1 MTRKALGR
9 GLSALIPGNPAPVA
23 PPQTDAKTPSAPAAE
38 GGITKVAV
46 DKIRPNHLQP
56 RRHFEPE
63 ALTELATSIKHHGLA
78 QPIVVSFDSSTRSY
92 ELIAGERRWRAT
104 QLAGLKEIDVVVRQP
119 RDEKHRM
126 ALTLIE
132 NLQRADLNPIE
143 VALGY
148 LRLMKEFGINQTA
161 LAEEVGK
168 SKATISNTLRLLELS
183 DDIQKALQFGQITEG
198 HGRALLTI
206 SEPNLRHAVFQKLLA
221 NKLSV
226 RETEALAREMEA
238 GPLDADAPVKKKTE
252 AAAKPAD
259 LRALEDSLQQSLGTK
274 VSIRTRKDASK
285 GSIQISF
292 FSFEDFDRILKVL
305 KK

>member
-9 GLSALIPGNPAPVA
+9 GLSALIPGAP
-23 PPQTDAKTPSAPAAE
+23 APAAPAANASVPSSSTT
-38 GGITKVAV
+38 GITRVPV
-46 DKIRPNHLQP
+46 EKIRPNHLQP

-63 ALTELATSIKHHGLA
+63 ALTELATSIKQHGLA
-78 QPIVVSFDSSTRSY
+78 QPIVVSFDVATRSY

-104 QLAGLKEIDVVVRQP
+104 QLAGLKEIDVVVREP

-183 DDIQKALQFGQITEG
+183 EEIQKALQYGQVTEG

-206 SEPNLRHAVFQKLLA
+206 TDPNLRHAVFQKLVA

-238 GPLDADAPVKKKTE
+238 GPLVPESPAKDKKAE
-252 AAAKPAD
+252 AKPAD
-259 LRALEDSLQQSLGTK
+259 LRALEESLQQSLGTK
-274 VSIRTRKDASK
+274 VVIRAKKDASK
-285 GSIQISF
+285 GSIQISY

>member
-9 GLSALIPGNPAPVA
+9 GLSALIPSMA
-23 PPQTDAKTPSAPAAE
+23 PPLAPITETSAVGAAT
-38 GGITKVAV
+38 GITRVPV
-46 DKIRPNHLQP
+46 EKIRPNHLQP

-63 ALTELATSIKHHGLA
+63 ALTELATSIKQHGLA
-78 QPIVVSFDSSTRSY
+78 QPIVVSYDLATRSY

-104 QLAGLKEIDVVVRQP
+104 QLAGLTEIDVVVRTP

-132 NLQRADLNPIE
+132 NLQRADLNPVE

-183 DDIQKALQFGQITEG
+183 DEIQKALQYGQVTEG
-198 HGRALLTI
+198 HGRALLTVGD
-206 SEPNLRHAVFQKLLA
+206 PNLRHAVFQKVLA

-226 RETEALAREMEA
+226 RETESLAREMEA
-238 GPLDADAPVKKKTE
+238 GPVSEPEAKAKKQE
-252 AAAKPAD
+252 AKPAD
-259 LRALEDSLQQSLGTK
+259 LRALEESLQQVLGTK
-274 VSIRTRKDASK
+274 VVIRTKKAASK

-305 KK
+305 RK

>member
-9 GLSALIPGNPAPVA
+9 GLSALIPSSATPLPV
-23 PPQTDAKTPSAPAAE
+23 PSAGTNSVIE
-38 GGITKVAV
+38 GGILRVPV
-46 DKIRPNHLQP
+46 EKIRPNHLQP

-63 ALTELATSIKHHGLA
+63 ALTELATSIKQHGLA
-78 QPIVVSFDSSTRSY
+78 QPIVVSFDLATRSY

-104 QLAGLKEIDVVVRQP
+104 QLAGLQEIDVVVREP

-183 DDIQKALQFGQITEG
+183 DEIQKALQYGQVSEG

-206 SEPNLRHAVFQKLLA
+206 TDPNLRHAVFQKLVA

-238 GPLDADAPVKKKTE
+238 GPLTPDSTVRDKRPE
-252 AAAKPAD
+252 AKSAD
-259 LRALEDSLQQSLGTK
+259 LRSLEESLQQVLGTK
-274 VSIRTRKDASK
+274 VVIRTKKVASK

-305 KK
+305 RK

>member
-9 GLSALIPGNPAPVA
+9 GLSALIPSNPAPV
-23 PPQTDAKTPSAPAAE
+23 SAPAAAPAAYPSE
-38 GGITKVAV
+38 GGITKVPV

-63 ALTELATSIKHHGLA
+63 ALTELATSIKQHGLA
-78 QPIVVSFDSSTRSY
+78 QPIVVSYDLATRSY

-104 QLAGLKEIDVVVRQP
+104 QLAGLNEIDVVVRQP
-119 RDEKHRM
+119 KDEKHRM

-168 SKATISNTLRLLELS
+168 SKAAISNTLRLLELS
-183 DDIQKALQFGQITEG
+183 EDIQKALQYGQVTEG

-206 SEPNLRHAVFQKLLA
+206 SEPNLRHAVFLKLVA

-238 GPLDADAPVKKKTE
+238 GPLVEEAPAKGKKAD
-252 AAAKPAD
+252 AKPAD
-259 LRALEDSLQQSLGTK
+259 LRALEESLQQALGTK
-274 VSIRTRKDASK
+274 VVIRTKKVASK

-305 KK
+305 KN

>member
-9 GLSALIPGNPAPVA
+9 GLSALIPVSA
-23 PPQTDAKTPSAPAAE
+23 APAENISVISAND
-38 GGITKVAV
+38 GSLKVPV
-46 DKIRPNHLQP
+46 EKIRPNHLQP

-63 ALTELATSIKHHGLA
+63 ALAALAKTISQHGLA
-78 QPIVVSFDSSTRSY
+78 QPILVSYDPATRSY

-126 ALTLIE
+126 AMTLIE
-132 NLQRADLNPIE
+132 NLQREELNPIE

-183 DDIQKALQFGQITEG
+183 DEIQKALQFGQLSEG

-206 SEPNLRHAVFQKLLA
+206 TDPNLRHAVFQKVIV

-226 RETEALAREMEA
+226 RETEALSREMEL
-238 GPLDADAPVKKKTE
+238 GPTVEGGLPKDRKSAPKS
-252 AAAKPAD
+252 AD
-259 LRALEDSLQQSLGTK
+259 LRSLEEALQQHLGTK
-274 VSIRTRKDASK
+274 VVIRTKKIPSK

-292 FSFEDFDRILKVL
+292 FSFEDFDRILKML
-305 KK
+305 NK

>member
-9 GLSALIPGNPAPVA
+9 GLSALIPSNPASVSAAPAAPAPVHS
-23 PPQTDAKTPSAPAAE
+23 PD
-38 GGITKVAV
+38 GGITKVPV

-63 ALTELATSIKHHGLA
+63 ALTELATSIKQHGLA
-78 QPIVVSFDSSTRSY
+78 QPIVVSYDLATRSY

-104 QLAGLKEIDVVVRQP
+104 QLAGLTEIDVVVRHP

-183 DDIQKALQFGQITEG
+183 EEIQKALQYGQLTEG

-206 SEPNLRHAVFQKLLA
+206 SEPNLRHAVFQKLVA

-238 GPLDADAPVKKKTE
+238 GPLIEDAPAKGKKAE
-252 AAAKPAD
+252 AKPAD
-259 LRALEDSLQQSLGTK
+259 LRALEDSLQQLLGTK
-274 VSIRTRKDASK
+274 VVIRTRKVASK

>member
-1 MTRKALGR
+1 MTSKALGR
-9 GLSALIPGNPAPVA
+9 GLSALIPGIPASVP
-23 PPQTDAKTPSAPAAE
+23 TSSDLSPA
-38 GGITKVAV
+38 GTISVINGITRVPV
-46 DKIRPNHLQP
+46 EKIRPNHLQP

-63 ALTELATSIKHHGLA
+63 ALTELATSIKQHGLA
-78 QPIVVSFDSSTRSY
+78 QPIVVSFDLATRSY

-104 QLAGLKEIDVVVRQP
+104 QLAGLTEIDVVIREP

-183 DDIQKALQFGQITEG
+183 DEIQKALQYGQVSEG

-206 SEPNLRHAVFQKLLA
+206 TDPNLRHAVFQKLVA

-238 GPLDADAPVKKKTE
+238 GPLTPDAPAKDKKPELKS
-252 AAAKPAD
+252 AD
-259 LRALEDSLQQSLGTK
+259 LRALEESLQQVLGTK
-274 VSIRTRKDASK
+274 VVIRTKKIASK